1 MAKTVP
7 VKSLSESELAEA
19 KELDRRLCEA
29 ISRKD
34 LDAAMACFWDSPD
47 VVAVI
52 AGNVQ
57 KGPAA
62 VRNGLKQ
69 LFDQNESVKLE
80 VNEVA
85 YLRAGDGVIGVGTA
99 TFDLKPVNGQRQLM
113 VERWS
118 DLRRKID
125 GRWVYVLDHTT
136 MVPK

>member
-1 MAKTVP
+1 MAEKVAVT
-7 VKSLSESELAEA
+7 SLAEGELEEA
-19 KELDRRLCEA
+19 KELDKRLCEA

-34 LDAAMACFWDSPD
+34 LEAAMACFWNSPD
-47 VVAVI
+47 LVAVI
-52 AGNVQ
+52 AGSVQ
-57 KGPAA
+57 KGPEA

-69 LFDQNESVKLE
+69 LFEQNESVSLQ
-80 VNEVA
+80 VNEVT
-85 YLRAGDGVIGVGTA
+85 YLRSGDGVIGVGTA
-99 TFDLKPVNGQRQLM
+99 TFALKPVNGQRQLM

>member
-1 MAKTVP
+1 MPETVSAG
-7 VKSLSESELAEA
+7 SLTEKELAEA
-19 KELDRRLCEA
+19 RELDRRLCEA
-29 ISRKD
+29 LGRKD
-34 LDAAMACFWDSPD
+34 VEAAMACFWDDPD

-52 AGNVQ
+52 GGEVQ

-62 VRNGLKQ
+62 VRRGFEQ
-69 LFDQNESVKLE
+69 LFAQHESVKLE
-80 VNEVA
+80 VNEVT
-85 YLRAGDGVIGVGTA
+85 YLRSGDGIIGVGTA

-118 DLRRKID
+118 DLRRKIG